1 MTLHLVKMAV
11 GVKSIDHL
19 AAVQSRRMPVDGKPL
34 HVRTRNMPRRAD
46 AILDGGSIYWV
57 IKGYIRARQRILGL
71 DRKTDA
77 EGRSY
82 CEIRLDRELV
92 KTQLIPRK
100 PQQGWRYL
108 EEAGAPGD
116 LSSGD
121 MDASLPPE
129 MAAELRELGLL

>member
-19 AAVQSRRMPVDGKPL
+19 AAVQSRRMPVDEKPF

-82 CEIRLDRELV
+82 CEIHLDRELV